1 MRLTAGGPVAG
12 LARSRARGGLF
23 LVVLSLLGVLS
34 GGSAAAEEPRAH
46 VVDPARSQIR
56 FHASS
61 RLMDADG
68 SFHRFGGEVRFD
80 EGRPEA
86 VSARVTVEVAS
97 IDTGIRMRDDHLRS
111 EDFFHVERHPTA
123 TFVVAT
129 VSRDGERWVVIGQLT
144 IRGVTRPLS
153 LPATVSRAD
162 AELRIRGEF
171 TVNRQ
176 AFGITYRSFLNPIR
190 DEVRV
195 WFDLVA
201 SPG

>member
-1 MRLTAGGPVAG
+1 MTSAGAAAG
-12 LARSRARGGLF
+12 EPGDRTRGGL
-23 LVVLSLLGVLS
+23 LLLGVLVALS
-34 GGSAAAEEPRAH
+34 SAPAAAEEPRVH
-46 VVDPARSQIR
+46 VVDPGRSEIR

-68 SFHRFGGEVRFD
+68 SFHRFRGEVGFD

-111 EDFFHVERHPTA
+111 EDFFHAERHPTA

-153 LPATVSRAD
+153 LPVTVSHAG